1 MMAVNGKYLRAL
13 RFPAAYKKSKNGA
26 TVEVK
31 IQPKVEK
38 TNSTLL
44 SLFASPIG
52 LKKKK
57 LGNVATT
64 SQNTIK
70 ITAPKIPIM

>member
-1 MMAVNGKYLRAL
+1 MAVNGKNLRAL
-13 RFPAAYKKSKNGA
+13 RFPAAYKKSKKGA
-26 TVEVK
+26 TVEVN
-31 IQPKVEK
+31 IQPIVEK
-38 TNSTLL
+38 TNSSLL

-57 LGNVATT
+57 LGKVATI

-70 ITAPKIPIM
+70 ITAPKIPVM